1 MYRYTFVSSLLQLD
15 VLVMPWATSASLLCF
30 LFYFHELAQADQ
42 GLLAVGDRRELK
54 RADAFGIGHHGAF
67 CPAFMRA
74 R

>member
-1 MYRYTFVSSLLQLD
+1 MYCYTFVSSLLQLD
-15 VLVMPWATSASLLCF
+15 VLVIPWATSASLLCF
-30 LFYFHELAQADQ
+30 LFYFHEDQ

-54 RADAFGIGHHGAF
+54 RTDAFGIGHHGAF